1 MEELIN
7 RVSERTELAD
17 FLLDVV
23 AQLKIGDIKEFD
35 KTVNTEDKLEALG
48 ETSRGA
54 VVSDC
59 YRRGQAGKY
68 DNNKNNNY
76 IYYLP
81 PHYYHHH
88 YHTTTTTPPPLPPPP
103 PTEEL

>member
-1 MEELIN
+1 MTKVEFHGGDDDDDGWRIKNYFQLEELIN

-35 KTVNTEDKLEALG
+35 KTINTEDKLEALG

-54 VVSDC
+54 VVAES
-59 YRRGQAGKY
+59 YRRCQAGKHFSS
-68 DNNKNNNY
+68 N
-76 IYYLP
+76 
-81 PHYYHHH
+81 
-88 YHTTTTTPPPLPPPP
+88 
-103 PTEEL
+103 